1 MTTIE
6 LKNNI
11 IFDLLFLNRVKI
23 GEVIDYK
30 KFRKLYAGYEFL
42 PETYFASI
50 FGIKLVAFMH
60 LKSGAHTTT
69 ILRNFDNAI
78 LKKIVLSELYRWNL
92 VKSNSRITYS
102 QFLNIL
108 KFVSFLNEDI
118 LADILEIKISRFRN
132 FKNSNDSSETVAI
145 LKRFDISSE
154 EERII
159 QRLIHDKIIYPGME
173 INYDIFKNIHSLYP
187 NIAESRFAY
196 ILEIKSSAFSN
207 LKKGKSK
214 SIILKS
220 RIAAF
225 VDEQK
230 YKIITIL
237 IRDRGAKLKEEISY
251 ERFLE
256 LYNGFEYISKLDFAI
271 KILGISYNTYN
282 SFKYKNRHAIIL
294 KERVFV

>member
-1 MTTIE
+1 M
-6 LKNNI
+6 
-11 IFDLLFLNRVKI
+11 
-23 GEVIDYK
+23 
-30 KFRKLYAGYEFL
+30 
-42 PETYFASI
+42 
-50 FGIKLVAFMH
+50 
-60 LKSGAHTTT
+60 
-69 ILRNFDNAI
+69 
-78 LKKIVLSELYRWNL
+78 
-92 VKSNSRITYS
+92 
-102 QFLNIL
+102 
-108 KFVSFLNEDI
+108 
-118 LADILEIKISRFRN
+118 ADILEIKISRFRN